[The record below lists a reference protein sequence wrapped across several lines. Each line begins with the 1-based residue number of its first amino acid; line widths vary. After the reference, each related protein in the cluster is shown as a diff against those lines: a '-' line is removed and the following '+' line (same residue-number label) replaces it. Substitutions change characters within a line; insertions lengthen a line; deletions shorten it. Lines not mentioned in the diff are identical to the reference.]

1 MLAAQ
6 LSDDQIAIIGCAV
19 VFGACLVMM
28 VISQKVGDR
37 VRGRTQSNRPKWFR
51 SRWRRPRPNPN
62 ARRPEPLDPQGW
74 NPVVLEWYDLS
85 RRLKTQFASASE
97 ALTQRFPMTKLKL
110 LAFGLAIWTVGYW
123 CVKGPD
129 PLARPS

>member
-37 VRGRTQSNRPKWFR
+37 VRGRMQST
-51 SRWRRPRPNPN
+51 
-62 ARRPEPLDPQGW
+62 RPEVVPF
-74 NPVVLEWYDLS
+74 PVAT
-85 RRLKTQFASASE
+85 TQIETERKAA
-97 ALTQRFPMTKLKL
+97 
-110 LAFGLAIWTVGYW
+110 
-123 CVKGPD
+123 
-129 PLARPS
+129 